1 MCHPPPA
8 EIHNHA
14 EPVLHTRRR
23 LTALTLALAAAAT
36 LAAGCEGT
44 RSANAPAASA
54 AGSAGTA
61 PDASTAPGVTV
72 ASVCQAID
80 DVYAPERLTLISTWG
95 KYVTATNQGDTTKA
109 AELKAKLEEMV
120 PRLSNAARA
129 EVAKSPDAGQRAALE
144 EYLDAVD
151 AWYSRPSAD
160 DAVTR
165 LEKAVEAAQQYCPK
179 IR

>member
-1 MCHPPPA
+1 M
-8 EIHNHA
+8 
-14 EPVLHTRRR
+14 HTRRR

-44 RSANAPAASA
+44 PSATAPAAS
-54 AGSAGTA
+54 T
-61 PDASTAPGVTV
+61 ASTASAAPAASTASSAPTASTATSVTIE
-72 ASVCQAID
+72 SVCQAID
-80 DVYAPERLTLISTWG
+80 DVYAPERVILTSTWG
-95 KYVTATNQGDTTKA
+95 QYVTATNQGDTTRA

-120 PRLSNAARA
+120 PRLSKAARA

-144 EYLDAVD
+144 QYLDAVD
-151 AWYSRPSAD
+151 MWYTKPSSG

-165 LEKAVEAAQQYCPK
+165 LEKAVEAAQKYCPK